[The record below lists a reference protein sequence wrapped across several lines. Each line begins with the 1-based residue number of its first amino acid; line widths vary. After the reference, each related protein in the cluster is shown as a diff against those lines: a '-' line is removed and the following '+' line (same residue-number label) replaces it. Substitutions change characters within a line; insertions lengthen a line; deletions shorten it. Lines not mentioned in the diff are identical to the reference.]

1 MHDKDFDHSKPL
13 TGKKPYSEDPYIK
26 TWEIQCDDKGYKKYL
41 RKWKAQKSYW
51 RDVKSAEYQERLGYF
66 KDSCLII
73 QYTNAMKAMKLEF
86 TFYADWSPSEFEDLI
101 QSQVEYRG
109 LQLSDYEIEIEH
121 KNVNYRYLMPSMDP
135 CEMNPSLRSVV
146 SKPSNF
152 SVSWAFAIT
161 NSIEYEIKKQY
172 LEEYDQIVEVS
183 LSAQELIDCAPESMG
198 QDSVD
203 MGGLSLLTG
212 FGYAIS
218 YGLAYSEFY
227 PYTHTMGQCRNVT
240 ADHKFFI
247 ESYERSE
254 VYNKL
259 GLFKLM
265 AEGPVAVLMGLN
277 PKYFQFYRSDR
288 SQGPYLSTAYGSP
301 SVYGVLV
308 EYSQFAEG
316 SDEYSSNPY
325 FAVETR
331 LRGCDSFVF
340 RLPILDSTD
349 DSNIGGIAGYA
360 IRPVLNITAI
370 LPPAEPTTAAPTA
383 KPTTVAPTTASPAT
397 VAPTTAAPATVAPT
411 TVAPTTVAPPTVPPT
426 TTAPTVQ
433 PTTAAPTI
441 PPTPEPTPEPTPT
454 PTPGA
459 YGYAVMYDPFIF
471 GDNCKYVDE
480 NTCKSKF
487 LTDIDIVKRYLE
499 IRDAYPSEALKNSRV
514 LALAGVNLEA
524 VELFTESL
532 SKQEKNPANVDMYFY
547 SDSKLG
553 HYIDSD
559 VAVPLISLAEFTYP
573 RIITFGEGSLKLED
587 MAAILQWMV
596 DNREEDYFKNLVEF
610 QISGHDLS
618 SYNCTDEEAT
628 ALQTQIVNNMKTI
641 CTDSHF
647 TYLNYIDFRNNGFDQ
662 YSDFAAAIKGVCS
675 KAHIDNDVTVSYM
688 RMCDTEVYTWYYD
701 LATEADQC
709 RVNWNWETDSP
720 TDVYAPA
727 GPFSLENAPDC

>member
-383 KPTTVAPTTASPAT
+383 KPTTVAPTTA
-397 VAPTTAAPATVAPT
+397 APT

-426 TTAPTVQ
+426 TAAPTVQ

-454 PTPGA
+454 PTPTPEPWFPI
-459 YGYAVMYDPFIF
+459 YDPFIF
-471 GDNCKYVDE
+471 GDNCNYVE
-480 NTCKSKF
+480 ETTCKNDF
-487 LTDIDIVKRYLE
+487 LSDIDIVKRYLAL
-499 IRDAYPSEALKNSRV
+499 RDAYPKQALMTSRV
-514 LALAGVNLEA
+514 LALAGVNFEA
-524 VELFTESL
+524 VELFRESL

-559 VAVPLISLAEFTYP
+559 VAVPLISLAEFTRP
-573 RIITFGEGSLKLED
+573 RIIMFGEGSLKLED

-596 DNREEDYFKNLVEF
+596 DNREEGYFKNLAEF

-618 SYNCTDEEAT
+618 SYDCTDEEAADLQAQIIGNLT
-628 ALQTQIVNNMKTI
+628 ILCNDHNNFPALNLLNFDDNGLSQDRDQFAKDIVSACSTNYKSVSVVDYPAYYRPM
-641 CTDSHF
+641 CSD
-647 TYLNYIDFRNNGFDQ
+647 TYSNL
-662 YSDFAAAIKGVCS
+662 
-675 KAHIDNDVTVSYM
+675 
-688 RMCDTEVYTWYYD
+688 WYYY
-701 LATEADQC
+701 TNSNEIEVRQC
-709 RVNWNWETDSP
+709 RFTWNWEVVQSNTM
-720 TDVYAPA
+720 YAPA